1 MTSKIPL
8 NTIKISDKACEKV
21 KEFAANESRDKY
33 GLKVAVRA
41 GGCSG
46 LEYILEIV
54 DGPDENDKI
63 ISQNGLEVYI
73 PKKAYIFL
81 AGTFLDYSDGLN
93 GKGFE
98 FINPNAKSSCGC
110 GDSFSV

>member
-8 NTIKISDKACEKV
+8 NTIKISEKASEKV
-21 KEFAANESRDKY
+21 KEFAKNQSKVKF
-33 GLKVAVRA
+33 GLKVAVRS

-46 LEYILEIV
+46 LEYVLEIV
-54 DGPDENDKI
+54 DAPDENDKV
-63 ISQNGLEVYI
+63 ISQNGLQIFI

-81 AGTFLDYSDGLN
+81 AGTYLDFSDGLN

>member
-8 NTIKISDKACEKV
+8 NTIKISEKACENV
-21 KEFAANESRDKY
+21 KEFARNESKEKF
-33 GLKVAVRA
+33 GLKVAVRT

-46 LEYILEIV
+46 LEYVLKIV
-54 DGPDENDKI
+54 DAPDENDKVI
-63 ISQNGLEVYI
+63 TQNGLEIFI
-73 PKKAYIFL
+73 PKKAYVFL
-81 AGTFLDYSDGLN
+81 AGTYLDFSDGLN

>member
-8 NTIKISDKACEKV
+8 NTIKISEKACEKV

-73 PKKAYIFL
+73 PKKAYIFF
-81 AGTFLDYSDGLN
+81 GSD
-93 GKGFE
+93 F
-98 FINPNAKSSCGC
+98 FIDFDSHDSKSILVWGS
-110 GDSFSV
+110 

>member
-1 MTSKIPL
+1 METNIPI
-8 NTIKISDKACEKV
+8 NTIKISEKACEKV
-21 KEFAANESRDKY
+21 KEFAVNESREKF
-33 GLKVAVRA
+33 GLKVAVKG

-46 LEYILEIV
+46 LQYILEIV
-54 DGPDENDKI
+54 DGPEDTDKV

-73 PKKAYIFL
+73 PKKAYVYL
-81 AGTFLDYSDGLN
+81 AGTYLDYSDGLN

-98 FINPNAKSSCGC
+98 FRNPNATSSCGC

>member
-8 NTIKISDKACEKV
+8 NTIKISEKACEKV
-21 KEFAANESRDKY
+21 KEFAKNQSKEKF

-46 LEYILEIV
+46 LEYVLEIV
-54 DGPDENDKI
+54 DGPDDNDKV
-63 ISQNGLEVYI
+63 ISQNGLEIFI
-73 PKKAYIFL
+73 PKKAYVFL
-81 AGTFLDYSDGLN
+81 AGTYLDFSDGLN

-98 FINPNAKSSCGC
+98 FINPIAKSACGC